1 MWLPREGGA
10 QIEGSARFL
19 AHGGL
24 VFLLSSLPHLA
35 SGCPCLMDSVLT
47 GLLGAAPQCAL
58 LPTAFPLP
66 PVRPRV
72 TLSVLKF
79 PNNGPHLSG
88 PPAASAPLSL
98 SCHFSQE
105 VFLDYPGWIGSPSW
119 APTVSCTSLCLGTG
133 PLSDRSASPVEM
145 PRAQSKCL
153 ARDGQ
158 IHYTMRERVRELTGL
173 AVAPGQV
180 GEGEQGS
187 AGHPRVSRG
196 SGGSRLCSETGHPSV
211 QDPDLVFQPHLSSS
225 LLGAHLFFSST
236 CHP

>member
-1 MWLPREGGA
+1 
-10 QIEGSARFL
+10 
-19 AHGGL
+19 
-24 VFLLSSLPHLA
+24 
-35 SGCPCLMDSVLT
+35 MDSVLT
-47 GLLGAAPQCAL
+47 GLLGAVPQCAL

-187 AGHPRVSRG
+187 AGHPRVSRD